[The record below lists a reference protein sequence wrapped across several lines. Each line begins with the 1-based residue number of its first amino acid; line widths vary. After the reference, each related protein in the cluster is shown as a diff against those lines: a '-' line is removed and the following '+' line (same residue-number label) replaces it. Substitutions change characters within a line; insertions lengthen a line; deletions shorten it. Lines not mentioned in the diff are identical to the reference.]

1 MTPSNAGA
9 ATITARRD
17 TGINGENAPARTI
30 VGPFIPLLDVPSACP
45 DEANRVGKRIDPY
58 WADLWPVGSKAS
70 WVDVGSAKAQV
81 AAGIGRR
88 T

>member
-1 MTPSNAGA
+1 MTTRNAGA

-30 VGPFIPLLDVPSACP
+30 IEPFIPLLDVPSACP

-58 WADLWPVGSKAS
+58 WCQRRPKTVPVVPG
-70 WVDVGSAKAQV
+70 GF
-81 AAGIGRR
+81 
-88 T
+88 